1 MDANVLHNFWKIEE
15 RCSGCTSITSLMKRI
30 VSRLGNVALPS
41 NLRKLSIR
49 GARTAGIVSGY
60 CYVMELIDL
69 MRR

>member
-1 MDANVLHNFWKIEE
+1 
-15 RCSGCTSITSLMKRI
+15 MKRI